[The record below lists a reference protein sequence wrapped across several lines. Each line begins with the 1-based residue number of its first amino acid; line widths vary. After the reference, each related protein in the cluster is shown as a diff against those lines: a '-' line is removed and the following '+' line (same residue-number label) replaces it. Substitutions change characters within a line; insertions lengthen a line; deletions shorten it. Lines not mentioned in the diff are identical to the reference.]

1 MNLLTTKQSCEFLGG
16 MHRTTFNKHR
26 VRGTIPEPTTSAKG
40 EGVQQTNLY
49 AKSDLIQAKVNI
61 ADRLKR
67 KPKMPDE
74 EKSEIFNGYLP
85 AHVACIR

>member
-26 VRGTIPEPTTSAKG
+26 KLGTIPEPTTSVKG

-49 AKSDLIQAKVNI
+49 AKSDLIQARKKI
-61 ADRLKR
+61 AELLKS
-67 KPKMPDE
+67 KPKKTE
-74 EKSEIFNGYLP
+74 SEKWAMFN
-85 AHVACIR
+85 ACFKVM